1 MTSETASVVGS
12 QIVNLFY
19 LGILTNIRMSYIDEL
34 FDAFKAGT
42 KGSRTAWK
50 NFNTNT
56 LRNLNPTQYRAVSR
70 AMGDAISTD
79 TTLLKRF
86 VGVVDDDTL
95 TAVLKNSDPSVAQNL
110 VKNMDSATLAR
121 VAKMDPGLAR
131 SLNFSNV
138 KIPSVADTVIR
149 QGGTTAQA
157 TRVSNGASA
166 MQTSQSALN
175 AGKTKTVTLDT
186 AKGAPV
192 AATDD
197 AAEATTIT
205 WVRNQGGVVTS
216 VPDSE
221 LASAIRN
228 GGDIAENSGTVRTAL
243 EKLGIIAIG
252 SDIASFTRKN
262 WMKMGAAMVVLCMMY
277 DTNNPFT
284 ALDRALGDVDDM
296 VDGLKELAESAA
308 NAAKNTAKGGFD
320 LIAFLTQNWWMS
332 LICCLAIVFIGVAA
346 TLS

>member
-1 MTSETASVVGS
+1 
-12 QIVNLFY
+12 
-19 LGILTNIRMSYIDEL
+19 MSYIDEL

-157 TRVSNGASA
+157 TNVSNASA
-166 MQTSQSALN
+166 NMVRNQGALN
-175 AGKTKTVTLDT
+175 KAASKRTELGLEN
-186 AKGAPV
+186 AKGAT
-192 AATDD
+192 TDLAD
-197 AAEATTIT
+197 DVTEATTIT

-228 GGDIAENSGTVRTAL
+228 GGTLAENSGTVRTAL

-262 WMKMGAAMVVLCMMY
+262 WMKIGAAMVVLCMMY

-296 VDGLKELAESAA
+296 VDGLKGLAESAA
-308 NAAKNTAKGGFD
+308 NAARNAAQGGFD

>member
-1 MTSETASVVGS
+1 
-12 QIVNLFY
+12 
-19 LGILTNIRMSYIDEL
+19 MSYIDEL
-34 FDAFKAGT
+34 FYAFKAGT
-42 KGSRTAWK
+42 KASKTTWK
-50 NFNTNT
+50 NVSTT
-56 LRNLNPTQYRAVSR
+56 LRSMNPATYKTVSK
-70 AMGDAISTD
+70 AMGNALSTD
-79 TTLLKRF
+79 TTLIKRF

-157 TRVSNGASA
+157 TNVSNASA
-166 MQTSQSALN
+166 NMVRNQGALN
-175 AGKTKTVTLDT
+175 KAASKRTELGLENARRATTDLADDVT
-186 AKGAPV
+186 
-192 AATDD
+192 
-197 AAEATTIT
+197 EATTINF
-205 WVRNQGGVVTS
+205 VRESSGVERT

-228 GGDIAENSGTVRTAL
+228 GGTLAENSGTVRTAL
-243 EKLGIIAIG
+243 ERLGIIAVG
-252 SDIASFTRKN
+252 SDIAKFTRKN
-262 WMKMGAAMVVLCMMY
+262 WMKIGAAMVILCMMY

>member
-1 MTSETASVVGS
+1 MSWA
-12 QIVNLFY
+12 
-19 LGILTNIRMSYIDEL
+19 SYIDEL
-34 FDAFKAGT
+34 FGIFKAGT
-42 KGSRTAWK
+42 RGYRTAWR
-50 NFNTNT
+50 NFNANT
-56 LRNLNPTQYRAVSR
+56 LRTLNPTEYKTVTK
-70 AMGDAISTD
+70 AMGQAISTEPA
-79 TTLLKRF
+79 LLRRLA
-86 VGVVDDDTL
+86 GVADDDTL
-95 TAVLKNSDPSVAQNL
+95 TALIKNSDSGVAQTL
-110 VKNMDSATLAR
+110 VRNMDDATLAR
-121 VAKMDPGLAR
+121 VARADPSLAR

-138 KIPSVADTVIR
+138 KIPNVADTVIR

-157 TRVSNGASA
+157 TKVSNGASA

-175 AGKTKTVTLDT
+175 AGKTKTVTQTT
-186 AKGAPV
+186 AKSAPL

-205 WVRNQGGVVTS
+205 FVRDQGGVWRA

-228 GGDIAENSGTVRTAL
+228 GGTLAENSGTVRTAL
-243 EKLGIIAIG
+243 ERLGIIAVG
-252 SDIASFTRKN
+252 SDIAKFTRKN
-262 WMKMGAAMVVLCMMY
+262 WMKIGAAMVILCMMY